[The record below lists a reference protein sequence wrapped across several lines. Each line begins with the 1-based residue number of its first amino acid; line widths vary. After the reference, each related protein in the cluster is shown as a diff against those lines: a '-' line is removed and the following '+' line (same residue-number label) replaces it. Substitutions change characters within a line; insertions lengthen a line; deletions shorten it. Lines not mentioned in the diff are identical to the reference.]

1 VIKTPQ
7 ARSGRARVVPRPRRV
22 LTGQCVLE
30 RPTENLESLLAHA
43 APSPQETGEETHG
56 GGDLR
61 EHVGSLPVAHTGG

>member
-1 VIKTPQ
+1 M
-7 ARSGRARVVPRPRRV
+7 